1 MAEPFKN
8 LINTTLVQQAAE
20 RFQHVAP
27 DFDGVH
33 FARLASDG
41 LESLEMKAR
50 ALHICEAL
58 QVTLPTDFNQSAGI
72 LEAALAPPEPGE
84 SMAQLRGLTEG
95 LRGWILWPVG
105 EYIARCG
112 LPHPVRALQTL
123 HALTQR
129 FTAEF
134 AIRPFIEHHPELS
147 FTTLRSWVD
156 DNSAH
161 VRRLVS
167 EGSRPRLPW
176 GQQLKDLIRDP
187 SPTLP
192 LLHALQDDPSPYVRR
207 SVANHLN
214 DIAKDHPKLITQW
227 LKLHLPQAS
236 RERRVLLKHASRTLI
251 KVGDPS
257 VLKAWGLGG
266 NFVGQAVSKLTPTR
280 VRLGEQVQ
288 LSLNLQSSSK
298 RDQSLAIDYAI
309 HHVKADGG
317 TSPKVFKGWVLQ
329 LPAGGTKKLEKA
341 HSMREITTRRY
352 YAGRHKVTVQINGQ
366 VVSESSFMLS
376 MPVK

>member
-1 MAEPFKN
+1 MAEAFKN
-8 LINTTLVQQAAE
+8 LINTALVKQAAE
-20 RFQHVAP
+20 RLQHVAP
-27 DFDGVH
+27 EFDGKH
-33 FARLASDG
+33 FARLASEG

-50 ALHICEAL
+50 ALHICGAL
-58 QVTLPTDFNQSAGI
+58 QTTLTTDFHRSASI

-84 SMAQLRGLTEG
+84 SMAQLHGLTEG

-105 EYIARCG
+105 EYIARSG
-112 LPHPVRALQTL
+112 LAHPARALHAL

-147 FTTLRSWVD
+147 FTTLAHWVD

-176 GQQLKDLIRDP
+176 GQQLKALIRDP

-192 LLHALQDDPSPYVRR
+192 LLQTLQDDPSPYVRR

-214 DIAKDHPKLITQW
+214 DIAKDHPKLIAQW
-227 LKLHLPQAS
+227 LAHHLPEAS
-236 RERRVLLKHASRTLI
+236 AERRSLLRHASRTLI
-251 KVGDPS
+251 KDGDPS

-266 NFVGQAVSKLTPTR
+266 NFHGQAVLKLTPAR

-288 LSLNLQSSSK
+288 LSLNLQSSSS
-298 RDQSLAIDYAI
+298 RAQSLVIDYAI
-309 HHVKADGG
+309 HHVKADGS
-317 TSPKVFKGWVLQ
+317 TTPKVFKGWVLQ
-329 LPAGGTKKLEKA
+329 LPARATKQLEKG
-341 HSMREITTRRY
+341 HSMRLITTRRY
-352 YAGRHKVTVQINGQ
+352 YAGRHKVAVHINGQ
-366 VVSESSFMLS
+366 VVAESSFMLS
-376 MPVK
+376 MS

>member
-1 MAEPFKN
+1 MAEAFKN

-20 RFQHVAP
+20 RLQQVAP
-27 DFDGVH
+27 EFDGPR

-41 LESLEMKAR
+41 LDCLEMKAR

-58 QVTLPTDFNQSAGI
+58 QTTLPTDFNQSAGI
-72 LEAALAPPEPGE
+72 LEAALAPPESGE
-84 SMAQLRGLTEG
+84 SMAQLHGLTEG

-105 EYIARCG
+105 EYIARAG
-112 LPHPVRALQTL
+112 LAHPVRALQTL

-134 AIRPFIEHHPELS
+134 AIRPFIERHPELS
-147 FTTLRSWVD
+147 FATLARWVAD
-156 DNSAH
+156 DSAY

-176 GQQLKDLIRDP
+176 GQQLKTLIKDP

-192 LLHALQDDPSPYVRR
+192 LLLALQDDPSPYVRR

-214 DIAKDHPKLITQW
+214 DIAKDHPKVIARW

-236 RERRVLLKHASRTLI
+236 DERRSLLKHASRTLI
-251 KVGDPS
+251 KAGDAS
-257 VLKAWGLGG
+257 VLKAWGLGA
-266 NFVGQAVSKLTPTR
+266 NFVGEATLKLAPAR
-280 VRLGEQVQ
+280 VHLGGQIH
-288 LSLNLQSSSK
+288 LSLTLQSSGK
-298 RDQSLAIDYAI
+298 RDQSLVIDYAI
-309 HHVKADGG
+309 HHVKGDGS

-329 LPAGGTKKLEKA
+329 LPAGGTKELVKA

-352 YAGRHKVTVQINGQ
+352 YAGRHKVAFHINGQ
-366 VVSESSFMLS
+366 VVAESSFMLS
-376 MPVK
+376 MPK